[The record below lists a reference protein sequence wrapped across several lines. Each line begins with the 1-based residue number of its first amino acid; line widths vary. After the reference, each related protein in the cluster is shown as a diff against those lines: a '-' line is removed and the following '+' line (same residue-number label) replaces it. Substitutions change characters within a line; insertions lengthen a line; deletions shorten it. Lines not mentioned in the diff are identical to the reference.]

1 MVGVKT
7 GALNFPKMLRHLQ
20 HRTNQ
25 VKDLTFLRRPLTRP
39 STAATKDSNKD
50 GTRNERFYGPPVD
63 FGYTESQ
70 AVMATIPDYAT
81 DKTFFE
87 TTWGLTTMRPRHS
100 T

>member
-70 AVMATIPDYAT
+70 TGIWKPKKYSPSAPNNG
-81 DKTFFE
+81 
-87 TTWGLTTMRPRHS
+87 TT
-100 T
+100 